1 MDKKPPSNKRRTVSL
16 REIKWLIL
24 SLGLTGTIL
33 FWNMFSKEMNQDTAA
48 SASVA
53 ATPTQPIA
61 GEVLEFS
68 AMPTLIPY
76 QSPQI
81 SMGASQ
87 NPAGGSQNPAPTP
100 APVLQAQVQAPA
112 KIILSNNAPR
122 PAAPAPVTRTRSSR
136 P

>member
-1 MDKKPPSNKRRTVSL
+1 MDKKPQSGKRRTVSL
-16 REIKWLIL
+16 HEIKWLIL

-33 FWNMFSKEMNQDTAA
+33 FWNMFSKQMNQDTAA

-81 SMGASQ
+81 GAVT
-87 NPAGGSQNPAPTP
+87 NQNPAPTP

-112 KIILSNNAPR
+112 KVILSNNAPR